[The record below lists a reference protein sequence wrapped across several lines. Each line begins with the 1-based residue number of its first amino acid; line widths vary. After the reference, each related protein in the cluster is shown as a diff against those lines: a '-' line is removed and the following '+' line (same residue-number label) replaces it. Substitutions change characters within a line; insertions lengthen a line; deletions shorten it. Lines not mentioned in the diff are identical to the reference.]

1 MTTAPMFRINAV
13 VRMAIELN
21 DGVPQEDQPVPMPA
35 RSASQKARVA
45 VARIPRAEQTVRDA
59 CNALLEA
66 LSSIET
72 EVERLRNIIEL
83 RDRGLELMPHLVRI
97 GGDGVFLPKGVNFAH
112 GTRVRV
118 YLELEQ
124 RSQIHLLFLHAV
136 VERRSEGAELR
147 FENITADKSDF
158 VVGYVFQQQAKERRR
173 ARNADDMD

>member
-35 RSASQKARVA
+35 RSASQN
-45 VARIPRAEQTVRDA
+45 A